1 MSAFLPDIL
10 ALFFLV
16 SLVIRRFGVDLS
28 FHPATYQLLTY
39 ILLLTIGLK
48 GGQALASEFTL
59 NLIGNSLIVIAL
71 GVVLT
76 LIAMAIIRLFSA
88 LNQTDGVTLAA
99 HYGSVSVG
107 TFAVAMSFLQL
118 KGVEFEAEINL
129 YVALLELPAIFVG
142 LWWLGRGK
150 TGTSMKTIFGHQ
162 SLMLLLIG
170 LVIGALYGDVAQP
183 MIKQLQPLFAVML
196 ALYLI
201 HMGAIAGDKL
211 GQFGE
216 NQLFLISFA
225 IFMPLLASSV
235 GLATAMLLGLSI
247 GGTALLMTL
256 AASASYIAV
265 PAVFEQAQP
274 KANVAQAL
282 VASLAVTFSFN
293 VIWGIPLYHHIATVV
308 AS

>member
-1 MSAFLPDIL
+1 MVSFLPDIL
-10 ALFFLV
+10 ALFFLA
-16 SLVIRRFGVDLS
+16 SLVIRWCGVDLS
-28 FHPATYQLLTY
+28 FHTSTYQLLTY

-48 GGQALASEFTL
+48 GGQALAAEFTL
-59 NLIGNSLIVIAL
+59 ELVGNGLIVIFLGFLLTVVAAL
-71 GVVLT
+71 
-76 LIAMAIIRLFSA
+76 MIRLFSSM
-88 LNQTDGVTLAA
+88 NQTDRITLAA

-107 TFAVAMSFLQL
+107 TFAVGMSFLQL
-118 KGVEFEAEINL
+118 KGVSFEAELNL
-129 YVALLELPAIFVG
+129 YVALLELPAIVVA

-150 TGTSMKTIFGHQ
+150 STSSIKTVFGHQ
-162 SLMLLLIG
+162 SLMLLLVG
-170 LVIGALYGDVAQP
+170 LVIGALYGDVAEPMVKQMQP
-183 MIKQLQPLFAVML
+183 MFAVML

-201 HMGAIAGDKL
+201 HMGAVAGGKL

-225 IFMPLLASSV
+225 ILMPLLASMF
-235 GLATAMLLGLSI
+235 GLATSMFLDLSV

-274 KANVAQAL
+274 KANVTQAL
-282 VASLAVTFSFN
+282 VASLAITFSFN

-308 AS
+308 A

>member
-1 MSAFLPDIL
+1 MAAFLPDIL
-10 ALFFLV
+10 ALFFLG
-16 SLVIRRFGVDLS
+16 SLIIRRVGVDLS

-48 GGQALASEFTL
+48 GGQALVADFEL
-59 NLIGNSLIVIAL
+59 KLIGNSLLVISL

-76 LIAMAIIRLFSA
+76 ILAMLIIGTFS
-88 LNQTDGVTLAA
+88 NINKTDRVTLAA

-107 TFAVAMSFLQL
+107 TYAVAMSFLQL
-118 KGVEFEAEINL
+118 KDVSFEGELNL
-129 YVALLELPAIFVG
+129 YVALLELPAILVG

-150 TGTSMKTIFGHQ
+150 TGTSMKTVFGHQ
-162 SLMLLLIG
+162 SLMLLTLG
-170 LVIGALYGDVAQP
+170 LVIGALYGDVAYP
-183 MIKQLQPLFAVML
+183 MVKQLQPIFAVML

-201 HMGAIAGDKL
+201 HMGAVAGDKL
-211 GQFGE
+211 AQFGE

-225 IFMPLLASSV
+225 VFMPILASGL
-235 GLATAMLLGLSI
+235 GLAVAMIIGLSA
-247 GGTALLMTL
+247 GGTTLLMTL

-282 VASLAVTFSFN
+282 VASLAITFSFN
-293 VIWGIPLYHHIATVV
+293 VIWGIPLYHHIANL
-308 AS
+308 ALS

>member
-1 MSAFLPDIL
+1 MAAFLPDIL
-10 ALFFLV
+10 ALFFIAGL
-16 SLVIRRFGVDLS
+16 LIRRFGVDLS

-39 ILLLTIGLK
+39 VLLLTIGLK
-48 GGQALASEFTL
+48 GGQALTSEFTPS
-59 NLIGNSLIVIAL
+59 LIGHSFLIVGL
-71 GVVLT
+71 GVLLT
-76 LIAMAIIRLFSA
+76 LLAMLVIRFFSG
-88 LNQTDGVTLAA
+88 LNSVDRVTLAA

-107 TFAVAMSFLQL
+107 TFAVGLSFLQL
-118 KGVEFEAEINL
+118 KGIPFEAELNL
-129 YVALLELPAIFVG
+129 YVALLELPAILVG

-150 TGTSMKTIFGHQ
+150 TGTSVKTIFGHQ
-162 SLMLLLIG
+162 SLMLLVVG

-183 MIKQLQPLFAVML
+183 MVKQLQPLFAVML

-201 HMGAIAGDKL
+201 HMGAVAGDKID
-211 GQFGE
+211 QFGN

-225 IFMPLLASSV
+225 IFMPLLASAFGLLAAQIIGLSV
-235 GLATAMLLGLSI
+235 G
-247 GGTALLMTL
+247 GTTLLMTL

-293 VIWGIPLYHHIATVV
+293 VIWGIPLYHHIATLLV
-308 AS
+308 

>member
-1 MSAFLPDIL
+1 MTSFLPDIL
-10 ALFFLV
+10 AVFFIS
-16 SLVIRRFGVDLS
+16 SLIIRRFGVDLS
-28 FHPATYQLLTY
+28 FHSATYQLLTY

-48 GGQALASEFTL
+48 GGQALTGEFRL
-59 NLIGNSLIVIAL
+59 ALIGHSLIVIAL

-76 LIAMAIIRLFSA
+76 LLAMGLIQIFSN
-88 LNQTDGVTLAA
+88 LNQTDKVTLAA

-107 TFAVAMSFLQL
+107 TFAVGMSFLQL
-118 KGVEFEAEINL
+118 NNIEFEAELNL
-129 YVALLELPAIFVG
+129 YVALLELPAILVG

-150 TGTSMKTIFGHQ
+150 AGTSLSTIFGHK

-170 LVIGALYGDVAQP
+170 LVIGALYGEVAQP
-183 MIKQLQPLFAVML
+183 MVKQLQPLFAVML

-201 HMGAIAGDKL
+201 HMGAVAGEKL
-211 GQFGE
+211 SHFGD

-225 IFMPLLASSV
+225 LLMPLLAALI
-235 GLATAMLLGLSI
+235 GLLTALIIDLSI
-247 GGTALLMTL
+247 GGATLLMTL

-282 VASLAVTFSFN
+282 VASLAITFSFN
-293 VIWGIPLYHHIATVV
+293 VIWGIPLYHHIATLVV
-308 AS
+308 